1 MSAGRG
7 LELGGARCELTARCM
22 PAIKTAAH
30 LIARQTRVQVEAYQK
45 EQEESFKSF
54 GTGAIV
60 AIVISVL
67 LFFGITISIIV
78 LAVKSRNRRLAAN
91 AATSSYLYGNGNGP
105 AAGPGYNGPYT
116 SIPNPA
122 PVAPPVYSNG
132 MYGSRSA
139 ADLGRGQQQQQQL
152 KSTGAGAD
160 PAVGMEPYRPTGQV
174 ADVKQASQ

>member
-1 MSAGRG
+1 
-7 LELGGARCELTARCM
+7 M
-22 PAIKTAAH
+22 PVIKTAAH
-30 LIARQTRVQVEAYQK
+30 LIARQTSVQVEAYQK
-45 EQEESFKSF
+45 EQEKSFKSF

-67 LFFGITISIIV
+67 LFFGITTSIIV

-122 PVAPPVYSNG
+122 PVAPPAYSNG

-139 ADLGRGQQQQQQL
+139 ADLGRAQQQQQQQQQQL

-174 ADVKQASQ
+174 ADVKQAGQ

>member
-54 GTGAIV
+54 GTGAIA

-67 LFFGITISIIV
+67 LFFGITTSIIV

-91 AATSSYLYGNGNGP
+91 AAKSSYLYGNGP

-122 PVAPPVYSNG
+122 PVAPPAYSNG

-139 ADLGRGQQQQQQL
+139 ADLGRAQQQQQQL

-174 ADVKQASQ
+174 ADVKQAGQ